1 MEGRNV
7 LNGVK
12 QKFAEAREKCP
23 GMSDDVYALT
33 DYISLVA
40 NDSLVPAGLSV
51 CLALIMDDL
60 QTGRN
65 GFGQNEPLPEYLSNR
80 KEQIITQMVYIP
92 QVVDAIADKEFAEEF
107 REICKDVFGF
117 NPPKRVNANTD
128 SYYPEN
134 VRAAVDWWGNAVQSP
149 KLDNGGDMNPVLMMM
164 LSGKQSGHSEEKMK
178 IFKDSLAKDI
188 LVELQKYGRCS
199 LSVDYHPCEI
209 LYRAGEKIGLD
220 DMTGYPW
227 KTWMDISEEAVVV
240 SEGYG
245 APRKTIWSNE
255 KKETFG
261 DTPGNNPMHR

>member
-1 MEGRNV
+1 MEEKNV

-33 DYISLVA
+33 DYISSVA
-40 NDSLVPAGLSV
+40 NDSLVPSGLSL

-60 QTGRN
+60 QKGRN
-65 GFGQNEPLPEYLSNR
+65 GFRQNEPLPEYLNNR

-92 QVVDAIADKEFAEEF
+92 QVVDAVADEKFAEEF
-107 REICKDVFGF
+107 RKICNDVFGF

-128 SYYPEN
+128 PQYPEN

-149 KLDNGGDMNPVLMMM
+149 KFDNGGDMNPFLMMM
-164 LSGKQSGHSEEKMK
+164 LSGNRSGHSEEEMK

-220 DMTGYPW
+220 DTTGYPW
-227 KTWMDISEEAVVV
+227 KTWMDISEEAVEVL
-240 SEGYG
+240 EGYG
-245 APRKTIWSNE
+245 APRKTIWSSE
-255 KKETFG
+255 KKEDFG
-261 DTPGNNPMHR
+261 ETPGNNPMHR

>member
-1 MEGRNV
+1 MEEKNI

-33 DYISLVA
+33 DYISSVA
-40 NDSLVPAGLSV
+40 NDSLVPSGLSM

-60 QTGRN
+60 QKGRN
-65 GFGQNEPLPEYLSNR
+65 GFRQNEPLPKYLNNR
-80 KEQIITQMVYIP
+80 REQIITQMVYIP
-92 QVVDAIADKEFAEEF
+92 QVVDAIADEKFAEEF
-107 REICKDVFGF
+107 RKICNDAFGF
-117 NPPKRVNANTD
+117 NPPKRVNASTD
-128 SYYPEN
+128 SQYPEY

-149 KLDNGGDMNPVLMMM
+149 KFDNGGDMNPFLMMM
-164 LSGKQSGHSEEKMK
+164 LSGNRSGHSEEEMK

-209 LYRAGEKIGLD
+209 LSRAGEKIGLD
-220 DMTGYPW
+220 DMTSFPW
-227 KTWMDISEEAVVV
+227 KTWMNISDEIVEV

-245 APRKTIWSNE
+245 APRKTIWSSE
-255 KKETFG
+255 KRETFEE
-261 DTPGNNPMHR
+261 TPSSNNMHR